1 MNDIVITGA
10 SSGMGKEFAK
20 QSDKLGYKRMFLIAR
35 NTEKMQEL
43 ASSLTTPCVIISVDL
58 IDNNAL
64 NEIET
69 VFERENAEISLLI
82 NGAGFGVFNEF
93 ETSDKV
99 DINGMIDLNDKALV
113 NLTYLSLKRMREDAK
128 IINVASIA
136 GFEPIPYGAI
146 YGASKAFVLSFSRAL
161 TRELKKRKI
170 HVMALCPYWTATGF
184 FDRGNKKGVIK
195 KFDCMY
201 SSEFVVKKAFKAL
214 KKKKDYVVPGTY
226 ASFVAKLSKILP
238 HKLIMKMFMKQQ
250 SLK

>member
-1 MNDIVITGA
+1 MNDLVITGA

-35 NTEKMQEL
+35 SAEKMQEL
-43 ASSLTTPCVIISVDL
+43 ANTLTTPCVIISVDL
-58 IDNNAL
+58 TDNNAL
-64 NEIET
+64 NEVES
-69 VFERENAEISLLI
+69 VFKRENAKISLLI

-93 ETSDKV
+93 ETSDKD
-99 DINGMIDLNDKALV
+99 DINGMIDLNDKVLV
-113 NLTYLSLKRMREDAK
+113 NLTYLALSRMEEGSK

-136 GFEPIPYGAI
+136 AFEPIPYGAI

-161 TRELKKRKI
+161 NRELKKRKI

-184 FDRGNKKGVIK
+184 FDRGNKNGVIK

-201 SSEFVVKKAFKAL
+201 SSEFVVRKAFKAL
-214 KKKKDYVVPGTY
+214 KKKKDYVVPGAY

-238 HKLIMKMFMKQQ
+238 HKFIMKIFMKQQ

>member
-1 MNDIVITGA
+1 MNDLVITGA

-35 NTEKMQEL
+35 STEKMQEL

-58 IDNNAL
+58 TDNNAL
-64 NEIET
+64 NEIES
-69 VFERENAEISLLI
+69 VFERENAKISLLI

-93 ETSDKV
+93 ETSDKA

-113 NLTYLSLKRMREDAK
+113 NLTYLALTRMEEGSK

-136 GFEPIPYGAI
+136 AFEPIPYGAI

-161 TRELKKRKI
+161 NRELRKRKI

-214 KKKKDYVVPGTY
+214 KKKKDYVVPGAY

-238 HKLIMKMFMKQQ
+238 HKLIMKIFMKQQ